1 MALTRKKMLD
11 TLAARGLTG
20 AKSSE
25 DVCKWLNEKAL
36 AGEIYTIGDTD
47 LSNVDG
53 ANAEAVA
60 SAWKSIEPTRLN
72 VSEKALAESGAD
84 ADDAMATYRKAREQ
98 VSDRNPRSADGE
110 PSNFFIGNA
119 ERKSFNAR
127 AARGDTGINLPD
139 ADMAE
144 LMGAYMKLAM
154 FGSKGFENK
163 RECEDIVRKAN
174 VSYDFASGG
183 FAVPS
188 VLRSELINI
197 RANYS
202 ALARLMP
209 DIPVDI
215 AGESIPRRSTGVTVY
230 SPGEGVT
237 ATESNPTGDQ
247 VKLTPYEMVA
257 LNTVSKT
264 MLAKSTIDFGN
275 WIAGEMMY
283 AIGKKEEEIFFLGT
297 GSSTYFNQVGLLGK
311 LSKQVT
317 DAGGTWTVGTN
328 ATNAEYHSAVVRAAG
343 NLFSEFTEQNFLDML
358 ARPTDVENPGALAWA
373 CNRSF
378 YFSTMLRIA
387 RSKGGVPTSEIING
401 IQTPMFE
408 GHPVIFS
415 NALPSTDANG
425 QVACYFGDFG
435 TVAKRG
441 TVQGTMELST
451 SFERYWELRKVGYQI
466 AVHKAV
472 NCHDLGTANST
483 TPAQTTPFAALVSA
497 ES

>member
-1 MALTRKKMLD
+1 MGITRKKMLD
-11 TLAARGLTG
+11 QLATRGL
-20 AKSSE
+20 ASPKSAA
-25 DVCKWLNEKAL
+25 DVCKWLGEKAL
-36 AGEIYTIGDTD
+36 AGEIYTVGDVELSTETGAVTD
-47 LSNVDG
+47 AVEK
-53 ANAEAVA
+53 AWNAM
-60 SAWKSIEPTRLN
+60 EPVNLAL
-72 VSEKALAESGAD
+72 SEKSLAESGTTPD
-84 ADDAMATYRKAREQ
+84 AAMEAYRAAKANGTGQTPRTVDAE
-98 VSDRNPRSADGE
+98 SS
-110 PSNFFIGNA
+110 SFFIGNA

-127 AARGDTGINLPD
+127 AARGETVMPD
-139 ADMAE
+139 ADTAE
-144 LMGAYMKLAM
+144 IMGAYMKLALV
-154 FGSKGFENK
+154 GSKGFDGMS
-163 RECEDIVRKAN
+163 ECQNIIRKAN

-188 VLRSELINI
+188 ILRNELINI

-209 DIPVDI
+209 DTPVDI
-215 AGESIPRRSTGVTVY
+215 SGESVPRRSTGVTVY

-237 ATESNPTGDQ
+237 ATESSPTGDQ

-264 MLAKSTIDFGN
+264 MLAKSNIDFGN

-283 AIGKKEEEIFFLGT
+283 AIAKKEEEIFFLGT

-311 LSKQVT
+311 MSKQVT

-328 ATNAEYHSAVVRAAG
+328 ATNAEYHSAIVRAGG

-358 ARPTDVENPGALAWA
+358 ARPTDVENPGSLAWV

-378 YFSTMLRIA
+378 YYSTMLRIA
-387 RSKGGVPTSEIING
+387 RSKGGVPTSEIIAG
-401 IQTPMFE
+401 VQTPMFE

-415 NALPSTDANG
+415 NALPSTDAVA

-441 TVQGTMELST
+441 TVQSTMELST
-451 SFERYWELRKVGYQI
+451 STERYWELRKVGYQI

-483 TPAQTTPFAALVSA
+483 TPAQTTPFAALISA